1 MAPALA
7 LKATYRSK
15 KVREWLPTSTTKQL
29 AMLWIGHLV
38 LGVAL
43 RHTGRLGLAH
53 ALITLFAGLFLALQA
68 RKAVTVAYVAAY
80 IVGSEVLWR
89 MAGAGLVWEIAKYE
103 LVVISVWTMFRL
115 RQRRIPW
122 APVFYIMLQLP
133 AAVLTYGYMSF
144 SPYFRKAAM
153 FNLSGPLALAATAC
167 FFFSLK
173 ITREELWRIILLFA
187 APTLSM
193 VAFGVSTMREM
204 ADDLNFTGSS
214 NPLAAGGFGPNQV
227 SAVLGLSTALLL
239 LYLVSERMSIL
250 RQVIVLIGFL
260 LVGGQSA
267 MTFSR
272 SGLYAAAAS
281 IAPALFFL
289 ALDSRTRARV
299 GRVMAVVAVVSV
311 VFVIPLL
318 VRTTGGAITKRFANT
333 GLTGR
338 DQLMKNDMQAWKEN
352 PVFGAGLGMTPFLY
366 HTTGLPSHNE
376 LTRLLAD
383 HGSLGF
389 LAALLLIWFSF
400 SQFLSHRGMLSK
412 ALISAAFTWSF
423 LFMLANGFRLAAPA
437 FAYGLGCVSLVS
449 DPVRRAPPR
458 LASEEPA

>member
-1 MAPALA
+1 
-7 LKATYRSK
+7 
-15 KVREWLPTSTTKQL
+15 
-29 AMLWIGHLV
+29 
-38 LGVAL
+38 
-43 RHTGRLGLAH
+43 
-53 ALITLFAGLFLALQA
+53 
-68 RKAVTVAYVAAY
+68 
-80 IVGSEVLWR
+80 
-89 MAGAGLVWEIAKYE
+89 
-103 LVVISVWTMFRL
+103 
-115 RQRRIPW
+115 
-122 APVFYIMLQLP
+122 
-133 AAVLTYGYMSF
+133 
-144 SPYFRKAAM
+144 
-153 FNLSGPLALAATAC
+153 
-167 FFFSLK
+167 
-173 ITREELWRIILLFA
+173 
-187 APTLSM
+187 LSM
-193 VAFGVSTMREM
+193 VAFGVSTMHEM

-352 PVFGAGLGMTPFLY
+352 FS
-366 HTTGLPSHNE
+366 TTRRDCH
-376 LTRLLAD
+376 LT
-383 HGSLGF
+383 
-389 LAALLLIWFSF
+389 
-400 SQFLSHRGMLSK
+400 M
-412 ALISAAFTWSF
+412 
-423 LFMLANGFRLAAPA
+423 N
-437 FAYGLGCVSLVS
+437 
-449 DPVRRAPPR
+449 
-458 LASEEPA
+458 